1 MDNLFFSDFGVGH
14 GKDRLVKTK
23 LHLLARAVFATVILS
38 TQALFAGSDYDIS
51 KETPP
56 APPRPWCE
64 TPETLEIRIG
74 APGWLAGV
82 SGDVGVKG
90 VVSDVDVRF
99 DQIFRHLTH
108 VPIALSADIRYRRSE
123 LFAAG
128 QSMELGASAT

>member
-1 MDNLFFSDFGVGH
+1 MDNLFFSDLGVGH

-38 TQALFAGSDYDIS
+38 TPVLFAGSEYDIS

-56 APPRPWCE
+56 PPPQPWCQ

-90 VVSDVDVRF
+90 
-99 DQIFRHLTH
+99 
-108 VPIALSADIRYRRSE
+108 
-123 LFAAG
+123 
-128 QSMELGASAT
+128 